1 MISVMAGTEQGCDDL
16 GCEQQHLLSQGWSI
30 STMGSNSTN
39 YSMKKLNRVGHKSLI
54 WVQDIGLLIIAMST
68 VVAVGIEIRVMIDNM
83 TVTLADLLL
92 LFIYLEVLSMVAI
105 YLDSGKLPVRMP
117 LYISIVAL
125 ARYLILDMK
134 EMETWRVMG
143 VAGAALLLAF
153 TVLVIRFGHIR
164 YPYEHVDEDHH

>member
-1 MISVMAGTEQGCDDL
+1 M
-16 GCEQQHLLSQGWSI
+16 
-30 STMGSNSTN
+30 N
-39 YSMKKLNRVGHKSLI
+39 SMKNINRIGHQALV
-54 WVQDIGLLIIAMST
+54 WVQDIGLLIIAIST
-68 VVAVGIEIRVMIDNM
+68 LVAVGIEIGVMVENR

-92 LFIYLEVLSMVAI
+92 LFIYLEVLAMVSI

-134 EMETWRVMG
+134 EIETWRV
-143 VAGAALLLAF
+143 VAVAVAALILAL

-164 YPYEHVDEDHH
+164 FPYESYDEDR